1 MPPEAVAPLAE
12 AERAALVAICRALG
26 DPTRLEIFRLI
37 AGQTA
42 PICVCDIVDRF
53 DRQQP
58 TISHHLKVLRDAR
71 LVRASRRGVWA
82 YYEADAAGLAR
93 LRRLGAA
100 VLPAS
105 LARVG

>member
-1 MPPEAVAPLAE
+1 VSVAPLAH
-12 AERAALVAICRALG
+12 AEREALVALCRALA
-26 DPTRLEIFRLI
+26 DPIRLEIFRLV

-58 TISHHLKVLRDAR
+58 TISHHLKVLREAE

-82 YYEADAAGLAR
+82 YYEVDPVGLAR
-93 LRRLGAA
+93 LRALGAA
-100 VLPAS
+100 VLPEAV
-105 LARVG
+105 ATIG